1 MAFRR
6 SRLLS
11 TVRPLALGLILA
23 AAQALPPGVA
33 PSLVPRG
40 AHALELGGATVFERA
55 PWRVDLVAYN
65 TTVGY
70 PLPSYYITVEL
81 EAGAGASLGSLRLRQ
96 IRGVDRQF
104 PFLTRRTQAFL
115 GRPRREGRSVPV
127 RSAFD
132 AQTRTITV
140 EFPEPVPPGSTVTVK
155 LVPWT
160 NPMQSDTYLF
170 AAEVLPAGP
179 NPQPSP
185 AGVATLRIYENTY
198 W

>member
-1 MAFRR
+1 M
-6 SRLLS
+6 L
-11 TVRPLALGLILA
+11 LA
-23 AAQALPPGVA
+23 AMLAAIPALQPG
-33 PSLVPRG
+33 G
-40 AHALELGGATVFERA
+40 ARALELGGATVFERA
-55 PWRVDLVAYN
+55 PWKVDLVAYN

-70 PLPSYYITVEL
+70 PLPEYYFTFEL
-81 EAGAGASLGSLRLRQ
+81 EAGAGASLGSVRLRQ

-104 PFLTRRTQAFL
+104 PFLTRRTRAFF
-115 GRPRREGRSVPV
+115 GRPRREGRTVPV
-127 RSAFD
+127 QTEFD
-132 AQTRTITV
+132 PSNRTITV
-140 EFPEPVPPGSTVTVK
+140 AFLEPVPPGSTITVK

-170 AAEVLPAGP
+170 AAEVLPAGA

>member
-1 MAFRR
+1 MAFRP
-6 SRLLS
+6 SRLRGA
-11 TVRPLALGLILA
+11 VQPLALSLILA
-23 AAQALPPGVA
+23 AAPALSPGAV
-33 PSLVPRG
+33 R
-40 AHALELGGATVFERA
+40 ALELRGATVFERA

-70 PLPSYYITVEL
+70 PLPAYYFTIEL

-104 PFLTRRTQAFL
+104 PFLSRRTEAFL

-127 RSAFD
+127 KSEFD
-132 AQTRTITV
+132 AQSRTITV

-179 NPQPSP
+179 NPQASP

>member
-1 MAFRR
+1 MAFRP
-6 SRLLS
+6 SRLRSAVKSLG
-11 TVRPLALGLILA
+11 LGLILA
-23 AAQALPPGVA
+23 MAPALLPGGVPPLPLSGV
-33 PSLVPRG
+33 R
-40 AHALELGGATVFERA
+40 ALELNGATVFERA

-70 PLPSYYITVEL
+70 PLPEYYFTLEL
-81 EAGAGASLGSLRLRQ
+81 EARAGASLGSLRLRQ

-104 PFLTRRTQAFL
+104 PFLTSRTQAFI
-115 GRPRREGRSVPV
+115 GRPRRQGRSVPV
-127 RSAFD
+127 RAVFD
-132 AQTRTITV
+132 ALSRTITV
-140 EFPEPVPPGSTVTVK
+140 EFPEPVPPGSTITVK

-185 AGVATLRIYENTY
+185 VGVATLRIYENTY